1 LHREVF
7 QIQFLTAAN
16 GRQPRLV
23 DAAAQREIHGG
34 SRAADLGPE
43 AFSNEWDVTGVI
55 GMTVAGK
62 DGVGAANNIQDRFFV
77 GFPFF

>member
-1 LHREVF
+1 LPFFTVPSEYAVLAFDNWHREVF

-34 SRAADLGPE
+34 SGADDLGPE
-43 AFSNEWDVTGVI
+43 RLAMN
-55 GMTVAGK
+55 GMSPV
-62 DGVGAANNIQDRFFV
+62 
-77 GFPFF
+77 